1 MIKLRDTDG
10 TAITDSNGLFTMR
23 VYLKSGLGGLRYNAP
38 VSVHQYDLME
48 ANITAADNKNAT
60 DTDYFYLLKLSDM
73 Y

>member
-1 MIKLRDTDG
+1 
-10 TAITDSNGLFTMR
+10 MR

-38 VSVHQYDLME
+38 VSVHHYDLME